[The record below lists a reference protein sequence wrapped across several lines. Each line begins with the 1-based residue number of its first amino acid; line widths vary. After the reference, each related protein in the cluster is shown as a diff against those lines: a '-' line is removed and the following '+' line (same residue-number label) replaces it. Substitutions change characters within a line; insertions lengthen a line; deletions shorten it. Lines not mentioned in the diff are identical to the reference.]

1 MSGTSQRINK
11 LSEKHMNPTTY
22 HYFTEDSTCNSL
34 NTTVRTWLLPS
45 PSLPVVFPPS
55 STTLHCSQN
64 LRSSAPTVH
73 SAWGALPPFSMSF
86 HSFKTRFFSGSPKC
100 QDLVSTQGLT
110 QKVLG
115 TCKILRVL
123 MVLKYMPCLLNLYGK
138 TEAQKGTDLIKIW
151 LECITFS
158 PRFLLVEGGGSSSTL
173 ESPKQLWV
181 QRDLIYRSL

>member
-1 MSGTSQRINK
+1 MQDANINCKANQMNTVQICKITDQNHEHKCKVSSVNMTSK
-11 LSEKHMNPTTY
+11 PTKK
-22 HYFTEDSTCNSL
+22 FIL
-34 NTTVRTWLLPS
+34 KKMKRS
-45 PSLPVVFPPS
+45 PS
-55 STTLHCSQN
+55 Q
-64 LRSSAPTVH
+64 PTEVI
-73 SAWGALPPFSMSF
+73 P
-86 HSFKTRFFSGSPKC
+86 RV
-100 QDLVSTQGLT
+100 QRQVVSTQGLT